1 MSDDPTMSEMPP
13 PRTTRASRAQPPIA
27 PRPTPKAGPP
37 TAAATTTIAATTTT
51 KTTPTPTREAPPPE
65 QKKLAS
71 DNLHRQRAM
80 QDMNPDEVEHD
91 ELLDTVDEVMFRGR
105 MRMGEPQPRYPEP
118 EPEADLLLELAL
130 QVKMSE
136 KTITAKVESIEQ
148 MLLKRMEA
156 TENWRASVTSDLQKL
171 NDTINSSLR
180 DIQISLNVLAWEK
193 VDTEAKP
200 KVPASLADSTAG
212 AKGAAGATGKQ
223 LGAGMAGTAGGTHAL
238 NNQEG
243 GGPNERFRNASI
255 LSVENTPILMDE
267 LKEIMRVGN
276 LQYVLAYMTY
286 YDDTAHKVK
295 LSNANEDD
303 VETLMEQGG
312 VVLPHMKNCQDWDA
326 FLADRR
332 KWATRSHFTHCRAK
346 N

>member
-1 MSDDPTMSEMPP
+1 M
-13 PRTTRASRAQPPIA
+13 
-27 PRPTPKAGPP
+27 
-37 TAAATTTIAATTTT
+37 
-51 KTTPTPTREAPPPE
+51 
-65 QKKLAS
+65 
-71 DNLHRQRAM
+71 
-80 QDMNPDEVEHD
+80 
-91 ELLDTVDEVMFRGR
+91 
-105 MRMGEPQPRYPEP
+105 
-118 EPEADLLLELAL
+118 
-130 QVKMSE
+130 
-136 KTITAKVESIEQ
+136 
-148 MLLKRMEA
+148 
-156 TENWRASVTSDLQKL
+156 
-171 NDTINSSLR
+171 
-180 DIQISLNVLAWEK
+180 LAWEK

-223 LGAGMAGTAGGTHAL
+223 LGAGMAGTAGGTSGTPTL

-303 VETLMEQGG
+303 FETLMEQGG

-332 KWATRSHFTHCRAK
+332 KWTTRSHLIMAVPRIKSRFYNIAFKQYPAPVQVGRATLK
-346 N
+346 ASRSKLSPES

>member
-1 MSDDPTMSEMPP
+1 
-13 PRTTRASRAQPPIA
+13 
-27 PRPTPKAGPP
+27 
-37 TAAATTTIAATTTT
+37 
-51 KTTPTPTREAPPPE
+51 
-65 QKKLAS
+65 
-71 DNLHRQRAM
+71 
-80 QDMNPDEVEHD
+80 
-91 ELLDTVDEVMFRGR
+91 
-105 MRMGEPQPRYPEP
+105 
-118 EPEADLLLELAL
+118 
-130 QVKMSE
+130 
-136 KTITAKVESIEQ
+136 
-148 MLLKRMEA
+148 MLLKRMVA
-156 TENWRASVTSDLQKL
+156 TELWRASVTSDLQRL

-200 KVPASLADSTAG
+200 EVPASLADSTAG

-223 LGAGMAGTAGGTHAL
+223 LGAGMSGTAGGAPTL

-243 GGPNERFRNASI
+243 GGPNERFRNESI

-295 LSNANEDD
+295 LSTRSD
-303 VETLMEQGG
+303 VSDFAPLIDQGG

-332 KWATRSHFTHCRAK
+332 KWATRAHFTHCRAK